1 MILEDKLLALALAGF
16 ALCGAGYFS
25 GRNNVAFSLILSVTM
40 ICLFFLGVFDGA
52 GDLIC
57 GMEHPNRNDQQLTT
71 ENDRHEPRRAL

>member
-1 MILEDKLLALALAGF
+1 MRWAAAVEGGDFCAQDRAGQQMILADKLLAVALAGF
-16 ALCGAGYFS
+16 ALCGAGYFY

-57 GMEHPNRNDQQLTT
+57 GMKC
-71 ENDRHEPRRAL
+71 